1 MAKDGARLRGVYG
14 KPWSKLVG
22 QKVDITPEVMHK
34 VGEIILLSVRAEIRK
49 QVALSAGLRG
59 RGQPVPMPRSKAF
72 QESFGYQLRGSRTIE
87 ITSKWPYAG
96 VWEEGKKP
104 YPMTWLT
111 GLGAAGGFG
120 EDKKPFLN
128 KKPGKVLASKYAI
141 PIVTEDGS
149 VIIRFAPFKTEDAW
163 IHPGFAKYG
172 FLQKG
177 IRRGRILAANYI
189 IKTSVIPLLE
199 EADPLL

>member
-22 QKVDITPEVMHK
+22 QKVELTPLVMDV
-34 VGEIILLSVRAEIRK
+34 VGGIILDSVKFEVRK
-49 QVALSAGLRG
+49 AAALAAGVRG
-59 RGQPVPMPRSKAF
+59 RGKPVPMPTSSGF
-72 QESFGYQLRGSRTIE
+72 VESFDYRILGSRTIE
-87 ITSKWPYAG
+87 VVSDWPYAK

-120 EDKKPFLN
+120 EDKAPFKE
-128 KKPGKVLASKYAI
+128 KKPGKPLASKYAI
-141 PIVTEDGS
+141 PIITAQGE
-149 VIIRFAPFKTEDAW
+149 VIIRYAPFKTEDAW

-177 IRRGRILAANYI
+177 IRKGRLKAAEYI

-199 EADPLL
+199 NADPLL

>member
-1 MAKDGARLRGVYG
+1 MGGGSRLKGVYG

-22 QKVDITPEVMHK
+22 QKVDLTPEVMNT
-34 VGEIILLSVRAEIRK
+34 VGRIILESVQFEVRK
-49 QVALSAGLRG
+49 AAALASGLKG
-59 RGQPVPMPRSKAF
+59 RGKPVPMPTSSSF
-72 QESFGYQLRGSRTIE
+72 VESFEYRILGSRTIE
-87 ITSKWPYAG
+87 VVSDWPYAK

-111 GLGAAGGFG
+111 GLGAAGGYG
-120 EDKKPFLN
+120 EDKAPFKT

-141 PIVTEDGS
+141 PIITASGE
-149 VIIRFAPFKTEDAW
+149 VIIRYAPFKTEDAW

-177 IRRGRILAANYI
+177 IRKGRIKAAEYI
-189 IKTSVIPLLE
+189 IKAAVIPLLE
-199 EADPLL
+199 NADPLL